1 MNAIGIL
8 GCYRVVEAV
17 HLCIPIQ
24 EPCEIMMD
32 MTVRVESLHEI
43 AQCNVPYN
51 TQSIKPTY
59 LCLCAELG
67 ERIAQVIAFPNMT
80 NKSSSS
86 IASVYKYAVLKS

>member
-1 MNAIGIL
+1 MSVIGIL
-8 GCYRVVEAV
+8 GYYRVVEVV

-24 EPCEIMMD
+24 EPCEIIVD
-32 MTVRVESLHEI
+32 MTVRVESLQKLHNATYRTVNQI
-43 AQCNVPYN
+43 
-51 TQSIKPTY
+51 TPTY

-67 ERIAQVIAFPNMT
+67 ERIAQVIAFPNIT